1 MYSEKIL
8 SLLEEKG
15 IKVGDRIKVITKDFS
30 YSGILMP
37 RNEINIDNLVLKLDN
52 GYNIGINVKNIVSVE
67 LIEKTEE
74 KKGKKKKEV
83 KEEEKNL
90 KGKIGILGVGGTIAC
105 RVDYRTGAVYPS
117 ISSEDL
123 ILSFPKLKEK
133 DIFVKNLF
141 NIFSEDMTPEHWVS
155 IAEEVYDE
163 IKKGAKGIIILHGT
177 DTMHYTSAAL
187 SFMLKTP
194 VPVVLV
200 GSQRSS
206 DRGSSDNYGNLLSS
220 IIIAESDIAEVGVC
234 MHGSI
239 NDDYCYFHRGTKV
252 RKLHTSRRNAFKS
265 VNDNPIAKVY
275 WENEKI
281 EILNEYKK
289 RNSEKLSIDKRINP
303 NVCLIY
309 IHPGIKKEIIS
320 FAKDYDGIVIAGTG
334 LGHVPNYLIQEI
346 KKISSEIPVVI
357 SSQTIFGRINLNV
370 YASGRELLKAGVIG
384 NLCDFTPEVAL
395 VKLMIALGRY
405 KKLEEIKKFME
416 TNIAGEITERSVV
429 VWK

>member
-8 SLLEEKG
+8 DL
-15 IKVGDRIKVITKDFS
+15 IKKKNIDIGDKIKVITRDFS

-37 RNEINIDNLVLKLDN
+37 RNEVNIDNLVLKLEN
-52 GYNIGINVKNIVSVE
+52 GYNIGINAEDIVSLELVE
-67 LIEKTEE
+67 KIEKKE
-74 KKGKKKKEV
+74 KERL
-83 KEEEKNL
+83 EEEKTNL
-90 KGKIGILGVGGTIAC
+90 KGKIAILGVGGTIAC

-123 ILSFPKLKEK
+123 VLSFPKLKEK
-133 DIFVKNLF
+133 NIFVKNLF
-141 NIFSEDMTPEHWVS
+141 NIFSEDMTSEHWVK
-155 IAEEVYDE
+155 IAEEIYDE
-163 IKKGAKGIIILHGT
+163 IKRGAKSVIILHGT

-194 VPVVLV
+194 VPIILV

-206 DRGSSDNYGNLLSS
+206 DRGSSDNYGNLMSS
-220 IIIAESDIAEVGVC
+220 ILVAESDIAEIGIC

-239 NDDYCYFHRGTKV
+239 NDDFCYFHRGTKV
-252 RKLHTSRRNAFKS
+252 RKLHTSRRDAFKS
-265 VNDNPIAKVY
+265 VNDNPIAKIY

-281 EILNEYKK
+281 EIINKNYK
-289 RNSEKLSIDKRINP
+289 RRDSEKLSLDKRINP

-320 FAKDYDGIVIAGTG
+320 SAKDYDGIVIAGTG
-334 LGHVPNYLIQEI
+334 LGHVPNYLIPEI

-357 SSQTIFGRINLNV
+357 APQTIFGRINMNV
-370 YASGRELLKAGVIG
+370 YSSGRELLSAGVIG

-405 KKLEEIKKFME
+405 KSLEEIKKFME